1 LKLLHCDQVSSAC
14 PDPEALSAYQDITCS
29 PGCISHATF
38 GTQVCDLNVCKKC
51 GTPSEPIPVNSL
63 VYRAY
68 AGELLDH
75 KKFPLSMSESSALRF
90 SEILKSAYQVQ
101 EFSCF
106 DEKCNGKATTQR
118 WCLKFPEVFAIG
130 LGWQDEPSKEQIARV
145 LDTISEIIDIGVIF
159 KLSNESGGGGGGSKS
174 SNSRVLKLRGFISY
188 YGKHYVAFFYSEI
201 LRTWLLFDDQ
211 RVERVGSWRQ
221 AKLRSARSRFQPVLI
236 FYERDSN
243 VQASVELAKS
253 MMPEKMPPMP
263 EKKINVESQ
272 PVQTP
277 EVDPALIEETAPF
290 EESPEPKGQV
300 NAVDWLCD
308 GCRTKWEAT
317 GSQCCPVCEIPRDS
331 ISSSEWLL
339 HPEEDYELVSDPD
352 NDVVMVDANGDEEWE
367 NWECFACRKTWRT
380 DKFSCAMC
388 DALRLSLNPQK

>member
-1 LKLLHCDQVSSAC
+1 
-14 PDPEALSAYQDITCS
+14 
-29 PGCISHATF
+29 
-38 GTQVCDLNVCKKC
+38 
-51 GTPSEPIPVNSL
+51 

-118 WCLKFPEVFAIG
+118 WCFKFPEVFAIG

-159 KLSNESGGGGGGSKS
+159 KLSNESGSGSKS
-174 SNSRVLKLRGFISY
+174 SSNSRILKLRGFISY

-253 MMPEKMPPMP
+253 MMPDKMPPMP
-263 EKKINVESQ
+263 EKKINVEPQ
-272 PVQTP
+272 PKQTS
-277 EVDPALIEETAPF
+277 EVENAPF
-290 EESPEPKGQV
+290 EEAAPEPKSEL
-300 NAVDWLCD
+300 NAEDWLCD
-308 GCRTKWEAT
+308 ACRTKWLAT

-339 HPEEDYELVSDPD
+339 HPPEEDFEIVSNPD

-367 NWECFACRKTWRT
+367 SWECFACRKTWKT

-388 DALRLSLNPQK
+388 DVLRLSLTPKK